1 MSLKGEAQGD
11 NTLFF
16 GDRSNFSPK
25 DFLNCKLPSQL
36 KAVPRLFKHASREQ
50 RISSQTGRTAVHESE
65 QNKQTNKKKI
75 RWADTVA
82 KFNVLSPP
90 NFPTKY
96 RQAQKQLSE
105 PKS

>member
-25 DFLNCKLPSQL
+25 DCKLPSQL

-50 RISSQTGRTAVHESE
+50 RISSQMGQTAVHESE
-65 QNKQTNKKKI
+65 QKKTNKQKNKV
-75 RWADTVA
+75 T
-82 KFNVLSPP
+82 
-90 NFPTKY
+90 
-96 RQAQKQLSE
+96 
-105 PKS
+105 